1 MTLFWIGDAVLLLVV
16 VPVVVYLLTGVLN
29 AARSI
34 VPSVQRIEA
43 AATKGSS
50 DLDAVPLLLTTQQQ
64 AIDTIT
70 NVAAYGGS
78 LAVILDDAPK
88 EETWPLPA

>member
-1 MTLFWIGDAVLLLVV
+1 MTLFWLGDAVLLLVV
-16 VPVVVYLLTGVLN
+16 VPAVVYLLTGVLA

-43 AATKGSS
+43 AAARGSA
-50 DLDAVPLLLTTQQQ
+50 DLDAVPLLLTTRQQ
-64 AIDTIT
+64 AIDTVA
-70 NVAAYGGS
+70 NVANYGGS
-78 LAVILDDAPK
+78 LHVILDDAPK